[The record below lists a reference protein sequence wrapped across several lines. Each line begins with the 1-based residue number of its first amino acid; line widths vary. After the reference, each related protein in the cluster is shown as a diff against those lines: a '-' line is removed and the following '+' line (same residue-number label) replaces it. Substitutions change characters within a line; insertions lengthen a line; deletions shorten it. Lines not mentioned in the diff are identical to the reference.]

1 VILEGE
7 KKRMKKLVLGA
18 LMSAGLLQ
26 AGTGCIISGDDDDGD
41 DVIVDDGDD
50 ISDDVGDDGTGDGIL
65 YQVTWLCPPDADEI
79 DFTYTPFDSSTSL
92 RTDTFDCA
100 NGDVGAEIL
109 LDPGSYDVDIVPIGD
124 IGTFAGV
131 VDTVEGGDGSLVTA
145 DYADF
150 PDDAGYFFLT
160 WAIDDEDPAIV
171 CPKIDSAGVGVLAT
185 LVGPNDGFDDL
196 FNCEDGVGTTDALPL
211 GEYAIVVDL
220 LGPSEED
227 QVYDSIEVDG
237 VVLDFGDQLFDLDDF
252 NFITL

>member
-1 VILEGE
+1 
-7 KKRMKKLVLGA
+7 MKKLVLGA
-18 LMSAGLLQ
+18 LMTAGLLQ

-50 ISDDVGDDGTGDGIL
+50 VSDDVSDDVGDDGTGQGIL
-65 YQVTWLCPPDADEI
+65 YQVTWLCPPDAVDI
-79 DFTYTPFDSSTSL
+79 DFTATPVGSATSL
-92 RTDTFDCA
+92 KTDTFACE
-100 NGDVGAEIL
+100 NGDVGADIF
-109 LDPGSYDVDIVPIGD
+109 LDPGSYDIFIEPVGP

-131 VDTVEGGDGSLVTA
+131 TDTVDGDDGDLVIR

-160 WAIDDEDPAIV
+160 WQIDDDDPAVV

-185 LVGPNDGFDDL
+185 LVGPGDGFDDL
-196 FNCEDGVGTTDALPL
+196 FNCEDGVGTTDPLPL

-220 LGPSEED
+220 LGPAED
-227 QVYDSIEVDG
+227 DPVYDSVEVDG
-237 VVLDFGDQLFDLDDF
+237 VALDFGDQLFDLDDF